1 MTRRCLYPMYT
12 AYNIAAIVTFLL
24 QGNLS
29 DGTRKNEK
37 KLKNEEMAN
46 DSELSAVWPIWPVGL
61 NNMHKMPLNFPK
73 IPLPTYTPL
82 DFSRRN
88 RLQDNNICVRQVSDE
103 QTMQFDTATKPN
115 DKTRIRISSKHIPA
129 LTAYNSSTLA
139 LGDSKHLKFTNP
151 ETKNLNEMRRFRLG
165 LVPVKHMAGVDFI
178 KLPLIGQEKAK
189 VQSHEQPGERKYCAT
204 GMLGVRFKTDAHKR

>member
-1 MTRRCLYPMYT
+1 MYNYSIT
-12 AYNIAAIVTFLL
+12 AIVTFVL
-24 QGNLS
+24 QENLIHE
-29 DGTRKNEK
+29 TRKNEK

-73 IPLPTYTPL
+73 IPLPTYTAL

-88 RLQDNNICVRQVSDE
+88 RLQDNNIDVKQVSEE
-103 QTMQFDTATKPN
+103 QIMQSNSSTKPN
-115 DKTRIRISSKHIPA
+115 DKTRVRITSKHIPA

-151 ETKNLNEMRRFRLG
+151 ETKNLNEMRRFRVR
-165 LVPVKHMAGVDFI
+165 LVPVKHLAGVNFI
-178 KLPLIGQEKAK
+178 KLPLIGQEKGN

-204 GMLGVRFKTDAHKR
+204 GMLGVRFKTDAHQR

>member
-1 MTRRCLYPMYT
+1 MYT
-12 AYNIAAIVTFLL
+12 YSIAAIVTFLL
-24 QGNLS
+24 QENLS
-29 DGTRKNEK
+29 DGTNKNEK
-37 KLKNEEMAN
+37 NLKNEETVD

-88 RLQDNNICVRQVSDE
+88 RLQDINTNVKHVSEE
-103 QTMQFDTATKPN
+103 QTMQSDTATKPY
-115 DKTRIRISSKHIPA
+115 DKNCVRITSKHIPA
-129 LTAYNSSTLA
+129 LTAYKSSTLG

-151 ETKNLNEMRRFRLG
+151 DTTNLNEMRRFRVG
-165 LVPVKHMAGVDFI
+165 LVPVKHLAGVDFI
-178 KLPLIGQEKAK
+178 KLPLIGQEKAN
-189 VQSHEQPGERKYCAT
+189 VQSYEQPGERKYCAT